1 MVSLYYCT
9 LKSSYHEPNIYHYL
23 AADADYRTTTI
34 TVTFMPSGV
43 SQRLCGNV
51 PIIDDTTAGEPNEE
65 FSVTLVSSDPPGVRF
80 GDRESCITIIDND
93 GEQPICHSIIMFQ
106 LRTSV
111 LVYKVF
117 STLRTVKDT

>member
-1 MVSLYYCT
+1 
-9 LKSSYHEPNIYHYL
+9 
-23 AADADYRTTTI
+23 
-34 TVTFMPSGV
+34 MPSGV

-51 PIIDDTTAGEPNEE
+51 TIIDDTTAGEPNEE

-106 LRTSV
+106 LQTSV

-117 STLRTVKDT
+117 STLRTVKDA